1 MHAHF
6 LLGENSLGNKSAV
19 FGICIINNA
28 GQEIKRYISQWAL
41 QTNKELRIGNDIL
54 RHKSPD
60 DLLYAAKRLAES
72 SLWIEICQQKQ

>member
-41 QTNKELRIGNDIL
+41 QINK
-54 RHKSPD
+54 K
-60 DLLYAAKRLAES
+60 
-72 SLWIEICQQKQ
+72 